1 MPRELQPHFSPR
13 LSDTGP
19 NPGYRCDPST
29 KGEGCSILLSSNL
42 TSPFEQS
49 ILLNI
54 KIIAVRH
61 PSVCQS
67 RRSNRRADNTSPE
80 SCVPGVGFMLI
91 NAEFCLQSQFEE
103 CTFCTRFSMF
113 FWGGGEL

>member
-67 RRSNRRADNTSPE
+67 RRSNRRADNTSPDR
-80 SCVPGVGFMLI
+80 
-91 NAEFCLQSQFEE
+91 EF
-103 CTFCTRFSMF
+103 RKNSMHYK
-113 FWGGGEL
+113 L